1 MRRVIAAVLLA
12 AMLISAT
19 NLSVFAETSSKAAT
33 QAVGNLTAAIRL
45 DYPEL
50 LDNVEQRNFKLQLK
64 EGQQVHAEIF
74 LSKEPSTKTFLV
86 DGKEVY
92 IPVCL
97 PERQMEAGRLIDMEH
112 FEKGPLGLRNLPAG
126 YEVTSP
132 ESLDLVLIPGL
143 AVSQE
148 GIRLGM
154 GAGYYDRYLARV
166 PFEKRVAALW
176 DFQVIPDIPSEPF
189 DQKIAK
195 IVTDKSVIVTKR
207 G

>member
-1 MRRVIAAVLLA
+1 MTESNPSISERKNGLRQKMLAMRRAL
-12 AMLISAT
+12 SA
-19 NLSVFAETSSKAAT
+19 NETESRSSS
-33 QAVGNLTAAIRL
+33 
-45 DYPEL
+45 
-50 LDNVEQRNFKLQLK
+50 LK
-64 EGQQVHAEIF
+64 ENILSLPEYKNAKKIMAF
-74 LSKEPSTKTFLV
+74 LAMKGESNLDGFIRQALL

>member
-1 MRRVIAAVLLA
+1 MTESNPSISERKKGLRQKMLAMRRAL
-12 AMLISAT
+12 SA
-19 NLSVFAETSSKAAT
+19 NETESRSSS
-33 QAVGNLTAAIRL
+33 
-45 DYPEL
+45 
-50 LDNVEQRNFKLQLK
+50 LK
-64 EGQQVHAEIF
+64 ENILSLPEYKNAKKIMAF
-74 LSKEPSTKTFLV
+74 LAMKGESNLDGFIRQALL

-166 PFEKRVAALW
+166 PFEKRVAGLW

>member
-1 MRRVIAAVLLA
+1 MTESNPSISERKKGLRQKMLAMRRAL
-12 AMLISAT
+12 SA
-19 NLSVFAETSSKAAT
+19 NETESRSSS
-33 QAVGNLTAAIRL
+33 
-45 DYPEL
+45 
-50 LDNVEQRNFKLQLK
+50 LK
-64 EGQQVHAEIF
+64 ENILSLLEYKNAKKIMAF
-74 LSKEPSTKTFLV
+74 LAMKGESNLDGFIRQALL

-132 ESLDLVLIPGL
+132 ESLDMVLIPGL

>member
-1 MRRVIAAVLLA
+1 MTESNPSISERKKGLRQKMLAMRRAL
-12 AMLISAT
+12 SA
-19 NLSVFAETSSKAAT
+19 NETESRSSS
-33 QAVGNLTAAIRL
+33 
-45 DYPEL
+45 
-50 LDNVEQRNFKLQLK
+50 LK
-64 EGQQVHAEIF
+64 ENILSLPEYKNAKKIMAF
-74 LSKEPSTKTFLV
+74 LAMKGESNLDGFIRQALL

-189 DQKIAK
+189 DQKIAR

>member
-1 MRRVIAAVLLA
+1 MTESNPSISERKKGLRQKMLAMRRAL
-12 AMLISAT
+12 SA
-19 NLSVFAETSSKAAT
+19 NETESRSSS
-33 QAVGNLTAAIRL
+33 
-45 DYPEL
+45 
-50 LDNVEQRNFKLQLK
+50 LK
-64 EGQQVHAEIF
+64 ENILSLPEYKNAKKIMAF
-74 LSKEPSTKTFLV
+74 LAMKGESNLDGFIRQALL

-97 PERQMEAGRLIDMEH
+97 PERQMEAGRLIDLEH

>member
-1 MRRVIAAVLLA
+1 MTESNSSISERKKGLRQKMLAMRRAL
-12 AMLISAT
+12 SA
-19 NLSVFAETSSKAAT
+19 NETESRSSS
-33 QAVGNLTAAIRL
+33 
-45 DYPEL
+45 
-50 LDNVEQRNFKLQLK
+50 LK
-64 EGQQVHAEIF
+64 ENILSLPEYKNAKKIMAF
-74 LSKEPSTKTFLV
+74 LAMKGESNLDGFIRQALL

>member
-1 MRRVIAAVLLA
+1 MTESNPSISERKKGLRQKMLAMRRAL
-12 AMLISAT
+12 SANKT
-19 NLSVFAETSSKAAT
+19 ESRSFS
-33 QAVGNLTAAIRL
+33 
-45 DYPEL
+45 
-50 LDNVEQRNFKLQLK
+50 LK
-64 EGQQVHAEIF
+64 ENILSLPEYKNAKKIMAF
-74 LSKEPSTKTFLV
+74 LAMKGESNLDGFIRQALL

>member
-1 MRRVIAAVLLA
+1 MTESNPSISERKKGLRQKMLAMRRAL
-12 AMLISAT
+12 SA
-19 NLSVFAETSSKAAT
+19 NETESRSSS
-33 QAVGNLTAAIRL
+33 
-45 DYPEL
+45 
-50 LDNVEQRNFKLQLK
+50 LK
-64 EGQQVHAEIF
+64 ENILSLPEYKNAKKIMAF
-74 LSKEPSTKTFLV
+74 LAMKGESNLDGFIRQALL

-97 PERQMEAGRLIDMEH
+97 PERQMEVGRLIDMEH

>member
-1 MRRVIAAVLLA
+1 MTESNPSISERKKGLRQKMLAMRRAL
-12 AMLISAT
+12 SA
-19 NLSVFAETSSKAAT
+19 NETESRSSS
-33 QAVGNLTAAIRL
+33 
-45 DYPEL
+45 
-50 LDNVEQRNFKLQLK
+50 LK
-64 EGQQVHAEIF
+64 ENILSLPEYKNAKKIMAF
-74 LSKEPSTKTFLV
+74 LAMKGESNMDGFIRQALL

>member
-1 MRRVIAAVLLA
+1 MTESNPSISERKKGLRQKMLAMRRAL
-12 AMLISAT
+12 SA
-19 NLSVFAETSSKAAT
+19 NETESRSSS
-33 QAVGNLTAAIRL
+33 
-45 DYPEL
+45 
-50 LDNVEQRNFKLQLK
+50 LK
-64 EGQQVHAEIF
+64 ENILSLPEYKNVKKIMAF
-74 LSKEPSTKTFLV
+74 LAMRGESNLDGFIRQALL

>member
-1 MRRVIAAVLLA
+1 MTDSYPSISERKKGLRQKMLAMRRAL
-12 AMLISAT
+12 ST
-19 NLSVFAETSSKAAT
+19 NETESRSSS
-33 QAVGNLTAAIRL
+33 
-45 DYPEL
+45 
-50 LDNVEQRNFKLQLK
+50 LK
-64 EGQQVHAEIF
+64 ENILSLLEYKNAKKIMAF
-74 LSKEPSTKTFLV
+74 LAMKGESNLDGFIRQALL

>member
-1 MRRVIAAVLLA
+1 MTESNPSISERKKGLRQKMLAMRRAL
-12 AMLISAT
+12 SA
-19 NLSVFAETSSKAAT
+19 NETESRSSS
-33 QAVGNLTAAIRL
+33 
-45 DYPEL
+45 
-50 LDNVEQRNFKLQLK
+50 LK
-64 EGQQVHAEIF
+64 ENILSLLEYKNAKKIMAF
-74 LSKEPSTKTFLV
+74 LAMKGESNLDGFIRKALL

>member
-1 MRRVIAAVLLA
+1 MTESNPSISERKKGLRQKMLAMRRAL
-12 AMLISAT
+12 SA
-19 NLSVFAETSSKAAT
+19 NETESRSSS
-33 QAVGNLTAAIRL
+33 
-45 DYPEL
+45 
-50 LDNVEQRNFKLQLK
+50 LK
-64 EGQQVHAEIF
+64 ENILSLPEYKNAKKIMAF
-74 LSKEPSTKTFLV
+74 LAMKGESNLDGFIRQALL

-97 PERQMEAGRLIDMEH
+97 PERQMEAGRL
-112 FEKGPLGLRNLPAG
+112 LGLRNLPAG

>member
-1 MRRVIAAVLLA
+1 MTESNPSISERKKGLRQKMLAMRRAL
-12 AMLISAT
+12 SA
-19 NLSVFAETSSKAAT
+19 NETESRSSS
-33 QAVGNLTAAIRL
+33 
-45 DYPEL
+45 
-50 LDNVEQRNFKLQLK
+50 LK
-64 EGQQVHAEIF
+64 ENILARPEYKNAKKIMAF
-74 LSKEPSTKTFLV
+74 LAMKGESNLDGFIRQALL

>member
-1 MRRVIAAVLLA
+1 MTESNPSISERKKGLRQKMLAMRRAL
-12 AMLISAT
+12 SA
-19 NLSVFAETSSKAAT
+19 NETESRSSS
-33 QAVGNLTAAIRL
+33 
-45 DYPEL
+45 
-50 LDNVEQRNFKLQLK
+50 LK
-64 EGQQVHAEIF
+64 ENILSLLEYKNAKKIMAF
-74 LSKEPSTKTFLV
+74 LAMKGESNLDGFIRQALL

-112 FEKGPLGLRNLPAG
+112 FEKEPLGLRNLPAG

>member
-1 MRRVIAAVLLA
+1 MTESNPSISERKKGLRQKMLAMRRAL
-12 AMLISAT
+12 SA
-19 NLSVFAETSSKAAT
+19 NETESRSSS
-33 QAVGNLTAAIRL
+33 
-45 DYPEL
+45 
-50 LDNVEQRNFKLQLK
+50 LK
-64 EGQQVHAEIF
+64 ENI
-74 LSKEPSTKTFLV
+74 LSLLEYKNAKKIMAFFAMKGESNLDGFIRQALL

>member
-1 MRRVIAAVLLA
+1 MTESNPSISERKKGLRQKMLAMRRAL
-12 AMLISAT
+12 SA
-19 NLSVFAETSSKAAT
+19 NETESRSSS
-33 QAVGNLTAAIRL
+33 
-45 DYPEL
+45 
-50 LDNVEQRNFKLQLK
+50 LK
-64 EGQQVHAEIF
+64 ENILSLPEYKNAKKIMAF
-74 LSKEPSTKTFLV
+74 LAMKGESNLDGFIRQALL

-97 PERQMEAGRLIDMEH
+97 PERQMEAERLIDMEH

>member
-1 MRRVIAAVLLA
+1 MTESNHSISERKKGLRQKMLAMRRAL
-12 AMLISAT
+12 SA
-19 NLSVFAETSSKAAT
+19 NETESRSSS
-33 QAVGNLTAAIRL
+33 
-45 DYPEL
+45 
-50 LDNVEQRNFKLQLK
+50 LK
-64 EGQQVHAEIF
+64 ENILSLLEYKNAKKIMAF
-74 LSKEPSTKTFLV
+74 LAMKGESNLDGFIRQALL

>member
-1 MRRVIAAVLLA
+1 MTESNPSISERKKGLRQKMLAMRRAL
-12 AMLISAT
+12 SA
-19 NLSVFAETSSKAAT
+19 NETESRSSS
-33 QAVGNLTAAIRL
+33 
-45 DYPEL
+45 
-50 LDNVEQRNFKLQLK
+50 LK
-64 EGQQVHAEIF
+64 ENILSLPEYKNAKKIMAF
-74 LSKEPSTKTFLV
+74 LAMKGESNLDGFIRQALL

-143 AVSQE
+143 AVTQE

>member
-1 MRRVIAAVLLA
+1 MTESNPSISERKKGLRQKMLAMRRAL
-12 AMLISAT
+12 SA
-19 NLSVFAETSSKAAT
+19 NETESRSSS
-33 QAVGNLTAAIRL
+33 
-45 DYPEL
+45 
-50 LDNVEQRNFKLQLK
+50 LK
-64 EGQQVHAEIF
+64 ENILSLLEYKNAKKIMAF
-74 LSKEPSTKTFLV
+74 LAMKGESNLDGFIRQALL

-148 GIRLGM
+148 GIPLGM

>member
-1 MRRVIAAVLLA
+1 MTESNPSISERKKGLRQKMLAMRRAL
-12 AMLISAT
+12 SA
-19 NLSVFAETSSKAAT
+19 NETESRSSS
-33 QAVGNLTAAIRL
+33 
-45 DYPEL
+45 
-50 LDNVEQRNFKLQLK
+50 LK
-64 EGQQVHAEIF
+64 ENILSLLEYKNARKIMAF
-74 LSKEPSTKTFLV
+74 LAMKGESNLDGFIRQALL

>member
-1 MRRVIAAVLLA
+1 MTESNPSISERKKGLRQKMLTMRRAL
-12 AMLISAT
+12 SA
-19 NLSVFAETSSKAAT
+19 NETESRSSS
-33 QAVGNLTAAIRL
+33 
-45 DYPEL
+45 
-50 LDNVEQRNFKLQLK
+50 LK
-64 EGQQVHAEIF
+64 ENILSLLEYKNAKKIMAF
-74 LSKEPSTKTFLV
+74 LAMKGESNLDGFIRQALL

>member
-1 MRRVIAAVLLA
+1 MTESNPSISERKKGLRQKMLAMRRAL
-12 AMLISAT
+12 SA
-19 NLSVFAETSSKAAT
+19 NETESRSSS
-33 QAVGNLTAAIRL
+33 
-45 DYPEL
+45 
-50 LDNVEQRNFKLQLK
+50 LK
-64 EGQQVHAEIF
+64 ENIMAF
-74 LSKEPSTKTFLV
+74 LAMKGESNLDGFIRQALL